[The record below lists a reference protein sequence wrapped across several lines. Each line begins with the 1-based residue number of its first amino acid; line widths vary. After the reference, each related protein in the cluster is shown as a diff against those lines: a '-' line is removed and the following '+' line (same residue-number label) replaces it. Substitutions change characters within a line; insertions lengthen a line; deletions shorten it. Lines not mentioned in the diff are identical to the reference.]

1 MYTPSEA
8 GFCDVFGNVWEWVED
23 HFNGF
28 EDFKSHHLYADF
40 STPTFDGRH
49 NVIMVCTSCNFV
61 INFFFV
67 LKLKKTALHN
77 KSSRPVNAA
86 WSL

>member
-8 GFCDVFGNVWEWVED
+8 GFCDIFGNVWEWAED

-49 NVIMVCTSCNFV
+49 NIIMVCTSCNLV
-61 INFFFV
+61 IFCLETN
-67 LKLKKTALHN
+67 
-77 KSSRPVNAA
+77 
-86 WSL
+86 